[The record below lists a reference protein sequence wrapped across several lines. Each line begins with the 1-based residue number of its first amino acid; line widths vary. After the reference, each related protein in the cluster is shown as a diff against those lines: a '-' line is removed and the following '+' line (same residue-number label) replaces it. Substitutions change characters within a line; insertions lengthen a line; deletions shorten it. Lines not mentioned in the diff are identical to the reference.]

1 MKSLAL
7 GRPFEALLGV
17 LALLDGKL
25 SKLSVNDTSA
35 ELLVPSKTLGV
46 LGVPIDLTLAF
57 IKSLDLLDGVG
68 VDLEDFL

>member
-1 MKSLAL
+1 M
-7 GRPFEALLGV
+7 GPFEALVGV

-35 ELLVPSKTLGV
+35 ALLLPSKTLGV
-46 LGVPIDLTLAF
+46 LGVPVDLTLAF